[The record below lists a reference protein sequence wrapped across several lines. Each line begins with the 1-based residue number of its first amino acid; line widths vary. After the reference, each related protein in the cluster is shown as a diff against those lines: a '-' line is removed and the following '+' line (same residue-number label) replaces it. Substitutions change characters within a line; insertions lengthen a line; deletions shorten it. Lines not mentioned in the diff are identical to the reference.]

1 MNYFASNIL
10 GKANRPRYFKNININ
25 KLPISW
31 YSNRTAWMNSKI
43 SAEWLHEFD
52 LIMKKQK
59 RHSCFSST
67 MQPVHPQGVELEN
80 IKLKFFPV
88 NTTAKIQPMDQGII
102 KTFKAYYR
110 KHLVKHIIVNATTAM
125 TVDDVNIT
133 ALDAVYWIQTAWEM
147 VTSTT
152 IKNTFRSAGFEKPN
166 VVDGL
171 NVVQISSIINEDT
184 SAADKS
190 IEELDRL
197 LKLLCIGGKLMSAN
211 EYVVRSP
218 EILKLYFKS
227 CLFTIS
233 EF

>member
-10 GKANRPRYFKNININ
+10 GKAERPRCFKNIDIN
-25 KLPISW
+25 KLPVSW

-43 SAEWLHEFD
+43 FTEWLHEFD

-59 RHSCFSST
+59 RHILLFVDNA
-67 MQPVHPQGVELEN
+67 PVHPQDIELEN
-80 IKLKFFPV
+80 IKFKFFPV
-88 NTTAKIQPMDQGII
+88 NTTAKIQSMDQGII

-110 KHLVKHIIVNATTAM
+110 THLVKHIIVNATTAM

-133 ALDAVYWIQTAWEM
+133 ALDAVYWIQAAWEM

-166 VVDGL
+166 VIDGL
-171 NVVQISSIINEDT
+171 DVVQISSIINEDT
-184 SAADKS
+184 PAADKS
-190 IEELDRL
+190 IGELDRL

-227 CLFTIS
+227 CLFIIS
-233 EF
+233 EL